1 MAEYNE
7 EFDGIR
13 ITETNQKEE
22 GWTFLVE
29 LGHGDNLV
37 EYYVDVDRD
46 YWTQLTG
53 RRTEPTQLVEATF
66 KFLLDKEPK
75 EMIMKKFNISEVTQF
90 FPRYEQE
97 IKRIL

>member
-7 EFDGIR
+7 ELDGIR
-13 ITETNQKEE
+13 VTETNQREE

-29 LGHGDNLV
+29 LGHGYDLV
-37 EYYVDVDRD
+37 EYRIDVNRE
-46 YWTQLTG
+46 YWAKLTSCRIEPAQLI
-53 RRTEPTQLVEATF
+53 EMTF

-75 EMIMKKFNISEVTQF
+75 EMIMKKFNLSDINQF
-90 FPRYEQE
+90 FPQYERE

>member
-13 ITETNQKEE
+13 ITEINQKDE

-29 LGHGDNLV
+29 LGHGDNLI

-46 YWTQLTG
+46 YWTKLTG
-53 RRTEPTQLVEATF
+53 RRIEPAQLVEITF
-66 KFLLDKEPK
+66 KFLLDKKQK
-75 EMIMKKFNISEVTQF
+75 EMIMKKFNLNDINQL
-90 FPRYEQE
+90 FPDYERE
-97 IKRIL
+97 IKKIL